1 MKPYFQNDLVT
12 LYLGDSFQILDTL
25 ESESID
31 CVITDPPFTERTH
44 KGARKNTNT
53 GVQDLIT
60 FEAFTEEKLY
70 DAFGKL
76 GKVTKGWVV
85 SSLDYHHA
93 FKFEDNPPNN
103 LRQMRI
109 GVWVKKNA
117 TPQISGD
124 RPAQGWEAI
133 SYLHRSDKKAVW
145 NGGGHHGNYV
155 TNIPSA
161 TGHPTP
167 KSMAMLSSFVERFTN
182 LGDLIL
188 DPFAGGG
195 TTLLAARNLGRRAI
209 GIEID
214 EKYCELIANRLSQE
228 AFDFEGI

>member
-1 MKPYFQNDLVT
+1 MKPYYESELVT
-12 LYLGDSFQILDTL
+12 LYHADSFEVMQTM
-25 ESESID
+25 EEESID

-44 KGARKNTNT
+44 KGARKNTNK

-60 FEAFTEEKLY
+60 FDSFTEKQLY
-70 DAFGKL
+70 SSFEKL
-76 GKVTKGWVV
+76 GKITKGWVV

-93 FKFEDNPPNN
+93 FKFEDLPPEN

-133 SYLHRSDKKAVW
+133 SYLHRKDRKAVW

-155 TNIPSA
+155 TNIPTA

-167 KSMAMLSSFVERFTN
+167 KSLAVLSSFVERFTN
-182 LGDLIL
+182 LGDTIF

-195 TTLLAARNLGRRAI
+195 TTLVAARNLGRKVI
-209 GIEID
+209 GVELD

-228 AFDFEGI
+228 AFDFGGI